1 MIKFIKIQKMEKFPM
16 PLRHLKFTTAILDYI
31 FIVLLVIVVGVGFYE
46 FVSVLYMQIT
56 SGKTDFMPLL
66 GSLFVVLIGLELLK
80 LSLTAKRGGLNF
92 YIIAILDIVMIAL
105 ARKIILLSPKTII
118 DIYEYFAIGFIMLVI
133 LMIIKFMPA
142 PFALTLK
149 NQLHLYTI
157 VKDEVGALNKV
168 TYLLK
173 NLNINLSKVEV
184 VPIGDGKSS
193 LNATLDLKNT
203 NLTEDEIEEK
213 LGELDVVFKAK
224 VR

>member
-1 MIKFIKIQKMEKFPM
+1 MEKFPM
-16 PLRHLKFTTAILDYI
+16 SLMHLKFTTAILDYI
-31 FIVLLVIVVGVGFYE
+31 FIVLLVLVVGVGFYE
-46 FVSVLYMQIT
+46 FASVLYMQIT

-66 GSLFVVLIGLELLK
+66 GSLFIVLIGLELLK
-80 LSLTAKRGGLNF
+80 ISLTAERGSLNF
-92 YIIAILDIVMIAL
+92 YLIAILDIVMIAL
-105 ARKIILLSPKTII
+105 ARKLILLSPKTII

-133 LMIIKFMPA
+133 LVVIKFMPE
-142 PFALTLK
+142 PFTLTLK
-149 NQLHLYTI
+149 KQLRLYAI
-157 VKDEVGALNKV
+157 IKDEVGALNKV

-184 VPIGDGKSS
+184 VSIANEKSS

-203 NLTEDEIEEK
+203 NLSEDEIEEK